1 MAMLDKDY
9 EIVSQITSDLI
20 FFSLFIW
27 LYSIMDHG
35 ILIDFP
41 PTLTKQNK

>member
-20 FFSLFIW
+20 FFLCLFGYTVLW
-27 LYSIMDHG
+27 IMG
-35 ILIDFP
+35 F
-41 PTLTKQNK
+41 